1 MKSIKLE
8 ILLTVKLTDM
18 EFQLFKSCGLFF
30 EIGYSKIKFINR
42 LPTIKLPTVLSITI
56 SIEMSFDNTISVKPM
71 TNKIVARILKTPKI
85 NTFTS

>member
-42 LPTIKLPTVLSITI
+42 LPTMKLPTVLSITI
-56 SIEMSFDNTISVKPM
+56 SIDMSFDNTISVKPM
-71 TNKIVARILKTPKI
+71 TNKIVARILKTPKK
-85 NTFTS
+85 NTYTF